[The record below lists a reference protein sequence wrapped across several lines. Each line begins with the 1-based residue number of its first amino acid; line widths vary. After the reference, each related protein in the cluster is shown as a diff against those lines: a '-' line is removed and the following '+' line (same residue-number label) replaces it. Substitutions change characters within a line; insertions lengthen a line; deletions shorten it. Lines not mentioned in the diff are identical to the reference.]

1 MDFVVEM
8 GAIDDG
14 IAMLRPDRYYYVIG
28 YRQNLN
34 IPTIDI
40 ISTEIN
46 FIGNLIG
53 TYNDLAELMTPGP
66 PVSRCNLR
74 GRASWSLRS
83 PRRKSE
89 GREKGIRAIDLGFA
103 RSSCNSMIL
112 CVARKAR
119 EVVALTLS
127 GEYHRG

>member
-40 ISTEIN
+40 I
-46 FIGNLIG
+46 
-53 TYNDLAELMTPGP
+53 
-66 PVSRCNLR
+66 
-74 GRASWSLRS
+74 
-83 PRRKSE
+83 
-89 GREKGIRAIDLGFA
+89 
-103 RSSCNSMIL
+103 
-112 CVARKAR
+112 
-119 EVVALTLS
+119 
-127 GEYHRG
+127 